1 MRERR
6 RHIVASLA
14 VLSLAL
20 ALSAPPASAS
30 FHLISS
36 RDLYTGFAANPAV
49 EYVELQMYADGQQFV
64 QGHSIRTYD
73 AAGVLR
79 QANTFPADVLR
90 GSNQSTIVMATPEAE
105 AAFNM
110 AADAV
115 LSPSD
120 QLSPTG
126 GAVCWDFLDCV
137 AWGNFNGSLP
147 SPTGAPAVP
156 GGIAAEMALRRT
168 IAPGCPTLL
177 EAGDDRDDSAT
188 DFSAVFPAPRPNAV
202 APSEHACSS
211 ASPGT
216 LPGPGPAGP
225 PQTRLRRK
233 PPRRTKD
240 RTPTFGFA
248 SDETL
253 VSFQCRLDH
262 RPFKGCRS
270 PLTVRKLSMGRH
282 TFMVRARDSSG
293 ALDPS
298 PAAYAFRVVPR

>member
-1 MRERR
+1 MRGR
-6 RHIVASLA
+6 RHIAASLA
-14 VLSLAL
+14 ALSLTL

-30 FHLISS
+30 FHLISI
-36 RDLYTGFAANPAV
+36 RELYTGFAANPAV

-73 AAGVLR
+73 AAGVLQ

-105 AAFNM
+105 AAFNV
-110 AADAV
+110 AADAM

-120 QLSPTG
+120 QLSPSG

-147 SPTGAPAVP
+147 SPTGAPALP

-216 LPGPGPAGP
+216 SPGPGPSGP

-253 VSFQCRLDH
+253 VSFQCRLDR

-270 PLTVRKLSMGRH
+270 PLTVRRLSLGRH
-282 TFMVRARDSSG
+282 TFTVRARDSSG